1 MKKFGETAGRLSK
14 NPLGILAL
22 LIVLVYA
29 IAGLVASSDNFSG
42 NDLTILVWFL
52 VLFPLVVLSSLVFLV
67 CNHHDKLYAPSDFTD
82 ESHFVSLVDQSL
94 SQSENFNRLNN
105 STKSI
110 EQELEAISDKDTDQD
125 EVIEELNF
133 VKTELPHLSKN
144 KISVLEALRDG
155 VNLYRSISG
164 IATDCQLS
172 KTQVRDLL
180 FTLEEEGLISSR
192 DRGRGMKYF
201 IVNEGRSAL
210 ALSSKPLNANV

>member
-52 VLFPLVVLSSLVFLV
+52 VLFPLVVLASLVFLV

-125 EVIEELNF
+125 EVIEELSF
-133 VKTELPHLSKN
+133 VKTELPHLSKD

-210 ALSSKPLNANV
+210 ALSSKPLNANA